1 MLAAMWSCRKQA
13 WSSCYLASSVTT
25 YVHNMTRR
33 KESELQETK
42 YSARYSK
49 PPVSRPFP
57 FQVSNNPLPLS
68 LSYHFLY
75 TKIGNNLHR
84 IIGQTNSTGKPPW
97 RVSTSKEL
105 DCAHKLRNEVT
116 RTVAVDNKLQ
126 SNSRSTHGQN
136 EYHTHPP
143 FLPPKA
149 AVINQEAALRC
160 ALAYFLKPLPSFGTR
175 SVSTGKLDSQVICPD
190 DDVWTCCYLTRAESR

>member
-13 WSSCYLASSVTT
+13 WSSCYLASSLTT

-49 PPVSRPFP
+49 PPLSRPFP

-75 TKIGNNLHR
+75 TKIGKNLHR
-84 IIGQTNSTGKPPW
+84 IIGHLTTP
-97 RVSTSKEL
+97 
-105 DCAHKLRNEVT
+105 A
-116 RTVAVDNKLQ
+116 
-126 SNSRSTHGQN
+126 
-136 EYHTHPP
+136 
-143 FLPPKA
+143 A
-149 AVINQEAALRC
+149 AVTSFNFQRTRLRTQATQWSHSHC
-160 ALAYFLKPLPSFGTR
+160 GRRQQTLKQFSKYSRPEWVPHTPAIPS
-175 SVSTGKLDSQVICPD
+175 SKSSCN
-190 DDVWTCCYLTRAESR
+190 